1 MIQKSDMTILK
12 IAECNAGKD
21 GKVLTVDIAA
31 GKALAIAVAT
41 GRRQILPLGEAHGR
55 VVCEQVN
62 AASSVPPFDN
72 SAMDGFAV
80 SSQSFRGTGPWQLTI
95 TDRIVAGENPNRD
108 IAPGEAARIM
118 TGAPMP
124 EGTDTVIMQEH
135 CIRQENSIIV
145 AQKPVCGRHVRL
157 AGEDV
162 AKGNMLLKRGTHL
175 NSAKLALLAAAGI
188 GRVDVFGKVSVGLM
202 STGSELLEP
211 GEQMVPGKIYNS
223 NRHYLL
229 SRLNH
234 PWIEII
240 DYGIVSDDADAIRKL
255 VRKAAAECDIL
266 ISTGGVSV
274 GEEDHMLDVLAKE
287 NAELEVLKVAMRP
300 GKPVTVGKLG
310 KTLYFGLPGNP
321 YAAAV
326 TFEKIAWQAILAAG
340 GSAAK
345 AFEPIHA
352 ISGFDLNR
360 KPGRTEYVP
369 VTWSETDQYGRPIVR
384 RLGRGS
390 SASLLP
396 LAEARGLATLS
407 PDHAAISKGD
417 LLQVECIEQ

>member
-1 MIQKSDMTILK
+1 VIPKPDLAVLK
-12 IAECNAGKD
+12 IAECNTGKD
-21 GKVLTVDIAA
+21 GEVLTVDIAA
-31 GKALAIAVAT
+31 AKALAIAVAT
-41 GRRQILPLGEAHGR
+41 DRCQIVTLGDAHGR
-55 VVCEQVN
+55 VLCEQVDAVSN
-62 AASSVPPFDN
+62 VPPFDN

-80 SSQSFRGTGPWQLTI
+80 SSGSFEGSGPWQLTI
-95 TDRIVAGENPNRD
+95 TDRIVAGENPNKH

-135 CIRQENSIIV
+135 CIRQENSITV
-145 AQKPVCGRHVRL
+145 VQKPERGHHVRL

-162 AKGNMLLKRGTHL
+162 ARGHMLLPKGSHL
-175 NSAKLALLAAAGI
+175 NSARLALLAAAGI
-188 GRVDVFGKVSVGLM
+188 GRVNVFGRVRVGLV

-211 GEQMVPGKIYNS
+211 GDRLVPGKIYNS
-223 NRHYLL
+223 NRYYLL

-234 PWIEII
+234 PWVEIV

-255 VRKAAAECDIL
+255 VRRAAVDCDIL
-266 ISTGGVSV
+266 ITTGGVSA

-300 GKPVTVGKLG
+300 GKPVTVGKLA
-310 KTLYFGLPGNP
+310 KSLFFGLPGNP

-326 TFEKIAWQAILAAG
+326 TFEKIAWQAILATG
-340 GSAAK
+340 GNAAK
-345 AFEPIHA
+345 PSEPIHA

-360 KPGRTEYVP
+360 KPGRTEYMP
-369 VTWSETDQYGRPIVR
+369 VTWSETDQYGRPIVQ

-407 PDHAAISKGD
+407 SDHSVISKGD